1 MSFVKISF
9 PQHDILKSQ
18 NHLQLSRYLGIFGC
32 SLALFT
38 RPGRAHAVPRK
49 SHHAAAPGSRGELCR
64 DLPTAAL
71 SQGCGGYP
79 ESTSRGGAAV
89 HGRVPCR
96 DVGDV
101 GGWGEDIE
109 LGMGMK
115 MSK

>member
-1 MSFVKISF
+1 MPS
-9 PQHDILKSQ
+9 
-18 NHLQLSRYLGIFGC
+18 
-32 SLALFT
+32 
-38 RPGRAHAVPRK
+38 RK

-101 GGWGEDIE
+101 GGWGGWGEDIE